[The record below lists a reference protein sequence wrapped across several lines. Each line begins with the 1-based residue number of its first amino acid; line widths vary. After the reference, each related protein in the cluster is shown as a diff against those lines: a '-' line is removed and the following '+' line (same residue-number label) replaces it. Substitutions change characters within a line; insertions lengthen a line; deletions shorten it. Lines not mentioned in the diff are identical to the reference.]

1 MRLLYQPEKL
11 TSELDR
17 FLLDA
22 KIGKRSTFVF
32 MKKKASTLSPLPSQQ
47 ATWVFAL
54 PEILP
59 EHTRVVLDAHA
70 RTAILLRL
78 DEKEPIPSVRSFPLT
93 PSAARIFLALLQAY
107 PQYCPYHTLF
117 TALYPASQGEP
128 SSVWE
133 HTVRPIRRA
142 LVALAP
148 VMRAFGLEVVA
159 LRGRGYLLAPA
170 ARFTGLPNRRQTVS

>member
-1 MRLLYQPEKL
+1 M
-11 TSELDR
+11 
-17 FLLDA
+17 
-22 KIGKRSTFVF
+22 KRKT
-32 MKKKASTLSPLPSQQ
+32 STLSPLPSQQ

-59 EHTRVVLDAHA
+59 EHTRLLLDSHA
-70 RTAILLRL
+70 RTAILLHL
-78 DEKEPIPSVRSFPLT
+78 DEKEPIPSVHSFPLT

-117 TALYPASQGEP
+117 AALYPASLGEP

-148 VMRAFGLEVVA
+148 VMRAFGLEVIA
-159 LRGRGYLLAPA
+159 LRGHGYLLAPA
-170 ARFTGLPNRRQTVS
+170 ARFTDLSSRHQTIS